1 MARLRIAAR
10 GRTSGDGEEGG
21 DTGDADGAAV
31 EFDEYSK
38 RNVSFNISVYNIV

>member
-10 GRTSGDGEEGG
+10 GRTSGDDEKGGEDE
-21 DTGDADGAAV
+21 DDDGAAV
-31 EFDEYSK
+31 ELDEYSK

>member
-1 MARLRIAAR
+1 MARLIIAAR

-21 DTGDADGAAV
+21 EAEEGGGAAV

-38 RNVSFNISVYNIV
+38 RNVSFNNSV